1 MSLDLFLNELR
12 ALKVTLAVD
21 GDQLSV
27 RAPKGV
33 ITKELGAAL
42 TERKHEI
49 LLYLKQVQG
58 LSAKPSNIQR
68 ADRSLPPVL
77 SFGQKRLW
85 FLYELEGAS
94 PTYNM
99 PLCFGLI
106 GDFNRQY
113 FEQAL
118 SLVIQRHETLRY
130 RFINSSTGPTIV
142 IHDPEAFV
150 CEWIDLTSDHTQTPE
165 SLTHAI
171 QHFSFDLARDALIK
185 ATVIKT
191 SSNEFQVWILLHHIV
206 ADGWSIGVLFKELQ
220 QIYTALCG
228 QQNAALPDLA
238 IQYSDY
244 AHWQANE
251 LEGANLDR
259 LIDYWK
265 TRLAGSPE
273 LLTLTTDHPR
283 PNYLSYQ
290 GNTYSCEVD
299 SQLAA
304 GLKKLS
310 ISANC
315 TLYMTLLAG
324 FALLLSAHS
333 GQDDLVIGSP
343 VANRN
348 DAVLEDLI
356 GLFINTLPIRVD
368 VSGNPTVE
376 EFLNRVKAACVSD
389 FNHQEIPFEK
399 IVEVLNPPRSLNHAP
414 LYQVAFDLQTPTEQ
428 ANAFADLHIQPIAQD
443 NTSAKFD
450 LSLNIEDNGQ
460 QLLAFWN
467 FSEDLFISKRI
478 VQFATRYASILAQMV
493 ANPKCSIQ
501 DISLLDA
508 IEKSDLV
515 AQQVATSFALSP
527 ETNIL
532 TLIEQRAKRTPDRIA
547 ITFGQESIG
556 YGDLE
561 QRSTQLAK
569 ILRASG
575 VVAEDLVALYLDR
588 SAQMIVAMLAVMK
601 AGAAY
606 IPIDPNF
613 PADRIAWILEDA
625 CPKLILTETA
635 LSKKLDTTAQPI
647 QLLDVL
653 IAQTSCVLIDVGV
666 STLLNTA
673 QINVDVSTPLPLIHP
688 LSAAYVIF
696 TSGSTGRPKGVQVT
710 HRALYNFLQSMQSEP
725 GFDQADTLLA
735 VTTIS
740 FDIAGLELFLP
751 LISGGRVVLAPR
763 ETAIDGRAL
772 QRAIRQYGI
781 TTMQATPITW
791 RVMLETGWKPPE
803 NFSALCGGEALPV
816 DLSAAL
822 LTAGV
827 KLWNLY
833 GPTETTIWSAVRQVV
848 DYAQT
853 EHTVEPIGHPILNTQ
868 LYVLNR
874 YFYPQATQIP
884 GELYIGGEGLA
895 RGYLKRPALTA
906 DAYRPDPF
914 ARQPGARLYRTGDL
928 VARSEDQTLQFLGR
942 LDHQV
947 KIRGYRIE
955 LGEIEARLRQHS
967 NTKEAVV
974 VARSGASDS
983 STRILA
989 YLTLKDS
996 AAHSDK
1002 NLRVFLKEVLP
1013 EYMVPAHLIELAAFP
1028 LTPNEKID
1036 RKALP
1041 NPESLAPD
1049 IAAVTAPQRPSEKL
1063 ISEVWCSVLQRST
1076 VNIDDN
1082 FFDIGGHSLLLTR
1095 VNEELQRQLQ
1105 RDISLIHL
1113 FEYPTIRSLSKW
1125 LDQHNEGQEI
1135 PEQLKLGPR
1144 LLDGDAVAIIGVAAR
1159 VPGADDLNTF
1169 WQNLRSG
1176 QESIRFFSETELR
1189 EAGVEPELIASPNYI
1204 RGTGVLSN
1212 ITDFDA
1218 EFFSLTPA
1226 EAKFIDPQQRV
1237 FLETAWQALENAGY
1251 AESKRSIGVFAGVGH
1266 NDYLIRNVVP
1276 FVASHQDTS
1285 VFQLILSNDKDF
1297 LATRVSYAFNLTGPS
1312 ITVQTACSTSLVAI
1326 HQACQSL
1333 LTGDCD
1339 LALAGG
1345 VAIKVPH
1352 HGGYLHEE
1360 GNISSPDGHCRAFDI
1375 QANGTVWGSGAGVVI
1390 LKPLHQALKDRD
1402 TIHAVIKGSAVNN
1415 DGSAKVGFTAPSVS
1429 GQTQVIQQALARAQ
1443 VSADTIDYVETHGTG
1458 TALGDLIEI
1467 TALKQAYGSASEQ
1480 TRPTALGS
1488 VKTNIGHLNTAA
1500 GVAGLLKTVL
1510 ALQHKEIPA
1519 TLHFTEPNP
1528 KLGLN
1533 DSHFYIPSV
1542 LTEWP
1547 RHEYPR
1553 RAAISSFGIGGT
1565 NAHVVLEEAPTVTP
1579 SSYSRPWHIVALS
1592 AKTQQALRATETQL
1606 HAFIGHEG
1614 HPKLEDL
1621 AFTLGVGRKAFQN
1634 RSTFVCQSLEQ
1645 LSEQLVQHSAEQM
1658 KPSSAK
1664 NAESPRLAF
1673 LFPGQGTQ
1681 YVGMGKALYKNE
1693 LIFRAIVDDCAQAL
1707 LPLLTVDLRD
1717 FFTEEQSTAPQ
1728 WLKLIHETWITQPLL
1743 FVTEYAMAKLWMHW
1757 NIKPF
1762 AMLGHSL
1769 GEYVAA
1775 CLSGVFELKTALT
1788 LIAHRGRLVW
1798 SLPQGSMLAIAQPAS
1813 QIDLSNFIDI
1823 SVASIN
1829 EDGGVVVAG
1838 PTPSIDR
1845 LSETLNAQNITC
1857 TTLQTSHAFHSSMLD
1872 PILEEYRQIVAQ
1884 HTLSAPRIPFISNV
1898 TGTWITKQEAQSSDY
1913 WVKHL
1918 RAPVQ
1923 FAAGAATLLAESHLV
1938 TLEIGPKSILTRLVK
1953 RRPNS
1958 QHLKAIITSL
1968 DTDRQP
1974 EEKCIYDALAK
1985 IWNAG
1990 LSVSWD
1996 HFYQDEQLSR
2006 VALPTYPF
2014 ERKRHWIEA
2023 PKPGTINQSVD
2034 LTGRRPLEEW
2044 FYLPHWRPTVYPET
2058 LDLEAFS
2065 TDRRVWLIF
2074 ANESTLCQS
2083 LLQTLSQQNQEVVV
2097 VTSGER
2103 FQKISESAF
2112 IVSPR
2117 KREDYDSLIIQ
2128 LTPKN
2133 IYKVVHCWALD
2144 VKQELAL
2151 ETSEQQLE
2159 FETHQDRGFYSLM
2172 HVSQA
2177 LANLIPADQSIDI
2190 TVIADRLHDVYG
2202 TGHGSPAKATLIGP
2216 SLVIPQEVL
2225 QIKIHCIDLA
2235 LETRDTSRLVI
2246 KVLSEIENGSLD
2258 PMIAY
2263 RADQRL
2269 VPSYQRIQLKNPA
2282 GLPSTLTDRGVYLI
2296 TGGLGRVGLTFARYL
2311 GEKAR
2316 ARICLVSRTVFP
2328 ERNQWQDICAQGL
2341 PFSETIQTILSIE
2354 KFGAEIIVLSADV
2367 SNTSALEN
2375 CFSTCTRHFGKI
2387 NGVFH
2392 AAGAPSLVT
2401 PFLELTSDTIE
2412 QHFSTK
2418 IFGTLNLKNIF
2429 DRAPVDFCCL
2439 ISSSS
2444 AVLGGLGYAAYSA
2457 ANIFLDHFVS
2467 LENSRQENT
2476 RWLSIDWDA
2485 WKFSDEATSF
2495 SKTQEFS
2502 MSPEESI
2509 EALERI
2515 LKNLPSGR
2523 MIVATGDLEQRFK
2536 NWVIREDWHD
2546 QPNSDDTTALHLRPE
2561 LDSQFVEAATPAE
2574 RKLSEIWQSLLGYS
2588 SIGVDDNFFELGGDS
2603 MLAIRLMSA
2612 IKDKFQRQLP
2622 LTTLLDKPTIKDIAL
2637 TLELP
2642 TASATNSVLV
2652 SIQAKGSLPP
2662 LFCVPGTGGSVI
2674 YLRALAKELSE
2685 SDRPLFGLQAIVSP
2699 ETQKP
2704 FTSIQDIARLNIE
2717 AMQSVQASGPYYLC
2731 GHSFGSW
2738 VALEMAFQLHQAGH
2752 TLGHLFIIDTGIPSE
2767 KDLTRVQNW
2776 DDAEWLSIIAETVG
2790 QTYNTPLGLV
2800 AQDLKTLSWDEQ
2812 IEQLFNR
2819 MQANGL
2825 IDEQDGLRDV
2835 QSLVEMYKS
2844 QAQIIYTPGNL
2855 KVKHLSLIRAEHM
2868 HESFLEGMPEEMK
2881 NDPLLGWARFSIAT
2895 PTLQYVTGNH
2905 LTMMQLPH
2913 VKLLASAINQ
2923 TLTRPTDELL

>member
-1 MSLDLFLNELR
+1 MSLELFLNALR
-12 ALKVTLAVD
+12 ALKVTLAID
-21 GDQLSV
+21 GDQLIL

-33 ITKELGAAL
+33 ITKELGAAIA
-42 TERKHEI
+42 ERKHEI
-49 LLYLKQVQG
+49 LLYLKQAQG
-58 LSAKPSNIQR
+58 LSAKPSNIHKT
-68 ADRSLPPVL
+68 DRSLPPVL

-94 PTYNM
+94 ATYNM
-99 PLCFGLI
+99 PLCFGLK
-106 GDFNRQY
+106 GDFKRQY
-113 FEQAL
+113 FEQSL
-118 SLVIQRHETLRY
+118 SLIIQRHEILRY
-130 RFINSSTGPTIV
+130 SFINNADGPTIV
-142 IHDPEAFV
+142 INDSEAFT
-150 CEWIDLTSDHTQTPE
+150 CEWIDLTSDTTQTPE
-165 SLTHAI
+165 SITHTLN
-171 QHFSFDLARDALIK
+171 HFSFDLAHDVLLK

-191 SSNEFQVWILLHHIV
+191 QSNEFQVSILLHHIV
-206 ADGWSIGVLFKELQ
+206 ADGWSIGVLFNELQ
-220 QIYTALCG
+220 QIYTALCH
-228 QQNAALPDLA
+228 QQTAVLPDLT
-238 IQYSDY
+238 IQYADY
-244 AHWQANE
+244 AHWQAKE
-251 LEGANLDR
+251 LGGTNLDL
-259 LIDYWK
+259 LIEYWK
-265 TRLAGSPE
+265 NRLADCPH

-283 PNYLSYQ
+283 PNYLSYK
-290 GNTYSCEVD
+290 GHTHTCAFD
-299 SQLAA
+299 TKTAA
-304 GLKKLS
+304 GLKQLS
-310 ISANC
+310 MSTGC

-324 FALLLSAHS
+324 FGLFLSAHS
-333 GQDDLVIGSP
+333 NQDDLVVGSP

-348 DAVLEDLI
+348 DAALEDLI
-356 GLFINTLPIRVD
+356 GLFINTLPIRID
-368 VSGNPTVE
+368 LSGNPTVE
-376 EFLNRVKAACVSD
+376 EFLNRVKTACVSD

-414 LYQVAFDLQTPTEQ
+414 IYQVAFDLQTSSEQ
-428 ANAFADLHIQPIAQD
+428 TDFFADLQITSIAQE

-467 FSEDLFISKRI
+467 FSEDLFVSERI
-478 VQFATRYASILAQMV
+478 QKFAKRYANILEQMI
-493 ANPKCSIQ
+493 ANPKRLIR

-508 IEKSDLV
+508 DEKSDLM
-515 AQQVATSFALSP
+515 AQQVATACALIP
-527 ETNIL
+527 ETNVL
-532 TLIEQRAKRTPDRIA
+532 SLIAQRAQRSADRIA
-547 ITFGQESIG
+547 ITFGHESIS
-556 YGDLE
+556 YGNLDK
-561 QRSTQLAK
+561 RSTQLAQ
-569 ILRASG
+569 ILRHEG
-575 VVAEDLVALYLDR
+575 VIAEDLVALYLDR
-588 SAQMIVAMLAVMK
+588 SAEMIVAMLAVMK
-601 AGAAY
+601 AGASY

-625 CPKLILTETA
+625 CPKLILTETT
-635 LSKKLDTTAQPI
+635 LLKKLNTTTQSI
-647 QLLDVL
+647 RLLGTL
-653 IAQTSCVLIDVGV
+653 LAQTNRAQIDVDV
-666 STLLNTA
+666 SAPINSA
-673 QINVDVSTPLPLIHP
+673 QINIDVSTPLPLIHP

-710 HRALYNFLQSMQSEP
+710 HRALCNFLQSMQSEP
-725 GFDQADTLLA
+725 GFEQADTLLA

-751 LISGGRVVLAPR
+751 LISGGRVVLASR
-763 ETAIDGRAL
+763 ETAVDGRAL
-772 QRAIRQYGI
+772 QKALRQFGI
-781 TTMQATPITW
+781 TVMQATPITW
-791 RVMLETGWKPPE
+791 RVMLETGWKPSAK
-803 NFSALCGGEALPV
+803 FVALCGGEALPV

-822 LTAGV
+822 TAAGAS
-827 KLWNLY
+827 LWNLY
-833 GPTETTIWSAVRQVV
+833 GPTETTIWSAVRPVI
-848 DYAQT
+848 DSAYT
-853 EHTVEPIGHPILNTQ
+853 KTTVEPIGHPILNTQ

-874 YFYPQATQIP
+874 HFYPQATQIP

-914 ARQPGARLYRTGDL
+914 AQQPGARLYRTGDL
-928 VARSEDQTLQFLGR
+928 VARSEDQTFQFLGR
-942 LDHQV
+942 IDHQI

-967 NTKEAVV
+967 NTNEAVV
-974 VARSGASDS
+974 VARSGAGDF

-989 YLTLKDS
+989 YLTLKDRS
-996 AAHSDK
+996 AHSDK
-1002 NLRVFLKEVLP
+1002 DLRAFLKKVLP
-1013 EYMVPAHLIELAAFP
+1013 EYMVPAHIIELASFP

-1041 NPESLAPD
+1041 EPDTAESRQSTA
-1049 IAAVTAPQRPSEKL
+1049 TAPQRPSEKR
-1063 ISEVWCSVLQRST
+1063 ISDVWCSVLQRAS

-1095 VNEELQRQLQ
+1095 VNEEIQRQFQ

-1125 LDQHNEGQEI
+1125 LDQDNEAQKR
-1135 PEQLKLGPR
+1135 PEQLKLNSRR
-1144 LLDGDAVAIIGVAAR
+1144 LETDAVAIIGVAAR

-1189 EAGVEPELIASPNYI
+1189 DAGVEPELIASPNYI

-1251 AESKRSIGVFAGVGH
+1251 AECKRSIGVFAGVGH
-1266 NDYLIRNVVP
+1266 NDYLIRNIVP
-1276 FVASHQDTS
+1276 YVARHQDTS

-1297 LATRVSYAFNLTGPS
+1297 LATRVSYVFNLTGPS

-1333 LTGDCD
+1333 LMGDCD
-1339 LALAGG
+1339 LAIAGG

-1375 QANGTVWGSGAGVVI
+1375 HANGTVWGSGAGVVI
-1390 LKPLHQALKDRD
+1390 LKPLSQALKDRD
-1402 TIHAVIKGSAVNN
+1402 TIYAVIKGSAVNN
-1415 DGSAKVGFTAPSVS
+1415 DGSAKVGFTAPSVI
-1429 GQTQVIQQALARAQ
+1429 GQTHVIQQALARAQ

-1467 TALKQAYGSASEQ
+1467 TALKQAYKTVAAE

-1500 GVAGLLKTVL
+1500 GVVGLLKTVL
-1510 ALQHKEIPA
+1510 ALQHKEIPG
-1519 TLHFTEPNP
+1519 TLHFTEANP

-1533 DSHFYIPSV
+1533 DSHFYIPST
-1542 LTEWP
+1542 LTDWP
-1547 RHEYPR
+1547 KHEHPR

-1565 NAHVVLEEAPTVTP
+1565 NAHVILEEAPVAAP
-1579 SSYSRPWHIVALS
+1579 SSYNRPWYIVTLS
-1592 AKTQQALRATETQL
+1592 AKTQQALTATENQL
-1606 HAFIGHEG
+1606 LAFIGKEG

-1621 AFTLGVGRKAFQN
+1621 AFTLGVGRKAFQH
-1634 RSTFVCQSLEQ
+1634 RSAFVCQSIED
-1645 LSEQLVQHSAEQM
+1645 LSEQLAKHCAEQT
-1658 KPSSAK
+1658 KPSSSK
-1664 NAESPRLAF
+1664 NTESPRVAF

-1681 YVGMGKALYKNE
+1681 YAGMAKALYQYE
-1693 LIFRAIVDDCAQAL
+1693 PIFSDIVDECADALFAL
-1707 LPLLTVDLRD
+1707 LNVDLKD
-1717 FFTEEQSTAPQ
+1717 FFTEGNSTDPR

-1757 NIKPF
+1757 NVKPF

-1775 CLSGVFELKTALT
+1775 CLAGVFDLKTALT

-1813 QIDLSNFIDI
+1813 QIDLLNFADI
-1823 SVASIN
+1823 SIASIN

-1838 PTPSIDR
+1838 PTPSINR
-1845 LSETLNAQNITC
+1845 LLEKLHTQNIIC

-1872 PILEEYRQIVAQ
+1872 PILDEYRQLVTQ
-1884 HTLSAPRIPFISNV
+1884 HKLSAPRIPFISNV
-1898 TGTWITKQEAQSSDY
+1898 TGTWITAQEAQSADY

-1938 TLEIGPKSILTRLVK
+1938 TLEIGPKSILSRLMK
-1953 RRPNS
+1953 RRQNS
-1958 QHLKAIITSL
+1958 QDLKAIITSL

-1974 EEKCIYDALAK
+1974 KDKCIFDALAK

-1990 LSVSWD
+1990 LPVSWD
-1996 HFYQDEQLSR
+1996 KFYQQDQLSR

-2023 PKPGTINQSVD
+2023 PKPGVSNQSID
-2034 LTGRRPLEEW
+2034 LTARRPLEEW

-2058 LDLEAFS
+2058 LSLDAFS
-2065 TDRRVWLIF
+2065 ADRRLWLIF
-2074 ANESTLCQS
+2074 ANASTLCQS
-2083 LLQTLSQQNQEVVV
+2083 LIQTLNQRNQALVL
-2097 VTSGER
+2097 VTSGTH
-2103 FQKISESAF
+2103 FQQLSESVF
-2112 IVSPR
+2112 VVSPR
-2117 KREDYDSLIIQ
+2117 KRDDYNALINQ
-2128 LTPKN
+2128 LRHKN
-2133 IYKVVHCWALD
+2133 IYKVIHCWSLD
-2144 VKQELAL
+2144 VEQDIAVEA
-2151 ETSEQQLE
+2151 SEQQLE
-2159 FETHQDRGFYSLM
+2159 FETHQDRGFYSLV

-2177 LANLIPADQSIDI
+2177 LANLIPTDQSIDI

-2235 LETRDTSRLVI
+2235 LEVTNTSRLVT

-2258 PMIAY
+2258 PMVAY

-2282 GLPSTLTDRGVYLI
+2282 GLPSALTDKGVYVI

-2328 ERNQWQDICAQGL
+2328 GRDQWQDICTQGL
-2341 PFSETIQTILSIE
+2341 PFNEIIQTILNIE
-2354 KFGAEIIVLSADV
+2354 KFGAEIIVVSADV
-2367 SNTSALEN
+2367 SNTPSLEN
-2375 CFSTCTRHFGKI
+2375 CFLTCTRHFGRV

-2401 PFLELTSDTIE
+2401 PFLELTTDIIE
-2412 QHFSTK
+2412 EHFSTK
-2418 IFGTLNLKNIF
+2418 VFGTLALKNIF
-2429 DRAPVDFCCL
+2429 DRTPVDFCCL

-2457 ANIFLDHFVS
+2457 ANIYLDHFVS
-2467 LENSRQENT
+2467 LENSCQENT

-2485 WKFSDEATSF
+2485 WRFSAEATSF
-2495 SKTQEFS
+2495 SITQEFS
-2502 MSPEESI
+2502 MSPAESI

-2515 LKNLPSGR
+2515 LKSVPSGR
-2523 MIVATGDLEQRFK
+2523 MIVATGDLEHRFK
-2536 NWVIREDWHD
+2536 NWVIREDWHN
-2546 QPNSDDTTALHLRPE
+2546 QPDSNDTTELHLRPE

-2574 RKLSEIWQSLLGYS
+2574 LKLSEIWQSLLGYS
-2588 SIGVDDNFFELGGDS
+2588 AIGVDDNFFELGGDS

-2622 LTTLLDKPTIKDIAL
+2622 LTTLLDKPTIKEIAL

-2642 TASATNSVLV
+2642 IASANSSALV
-2652 SIQAKGSLPP
+2652 SIQAKGSMPP
-2662 LFCVPGTGGSVI
+2662 LFCIPGTGGSVI
-2674 YLRALAKELSE
+2674 YLRALANELSAA
-2685 SDRPLFGLQAIVSP
+2685 DRPLYGLQAIVSP

-2717 AMQSVQASGPYYLC
+2717 AMQTVQANGPYYLC

-2738 VALEMAFQLHQAGH
+2738 VALEMAFQLQQTGH
-2752 TLGHLFIIDTGIPSE
+2752 ALGHLFIIDTGIPSE

-2790 QTYNTPLGLV
+2790 QTYNKPLGLV
-2800 AQDLKTLSWDEQ
+2800 AEDLKKLTWDEQ

-2819 MQANGL
+2819 MKDNGL

-2844 QAQIIYTPGNL
+2844 QAQIIYTPENL

-2881 NDPLLGWARFSIAT
+2881 KDSLLGWAQFSEDT
-2895 PTLQYVTGNH
+2895 PTLQYVSGNH
-2905 LTMMQLPH
+2905 LTMMQFPH

-2923 TLTRPTDELL
+2923 ILTQPTDDPL

>member
-27 RAPKGV
+27 RAPKGA
-33 ITKELGAAL
+33 ITKELGAAM

-49 LLYLKQVQG
+49 LQYLKQAQG
-58 LSAKPSNIQR
+58 LSAQPSKIQK

-99 PLCFGLI
+99 PLCFGLT
-106 GDFNRQY
+106 GDLNRQY

-142 IHDPEAFV
+142 IQDPEAFA
-150 CEWIDLTSDHTQTPE
+150 CEWLDLTSEHTHTPE
-165 SLTHAI
+165 TLTHAI

-191 SSNEFQVWILLHHIV
+191 KSNEFQVWILLHHIV

-220 QIYTALCG
+220 QIYTALCS
-228 QQNAALPDLA
+228 QQTASLPDLA

-244 AHWQANE
+244 AHWQAKE
-251 LEGANLDR
+251 LGGANLER

-290 GNTYSCEVD
+290 GNTYNCEID
-299 SQLAA
+299 SQVAA
-304 GLKKLS
+304 GLKTLS
-310 ISANC
+310 HSANC

-324 FALLLSAHS
+324 FALVLSAHS
-333 GQDDLVIGSP
+333 GQDDVVIGSP

-348 DAVLEDLI
+348 DAVLEELI
-356 GLFINTLPIRVD
+356 GLFINTLPIRLD
-368 VSGNPTVE
+368 LSGNPTVE
-376 EFLNRVKAACVSD
+376 EFLNRVKTACVSD

-428 ANAFADLHIQPIAQD
+428 ANSFADLHIEPLAQD

-467 FSEDLFISKRI
+467 FSEDLFVSERI
-478 VQFATRYASILAQMV
+478 RQFATRYASILEQMV
-493 ANPKCSIQ
+493 ANPTRSIRE
-501 DISLLDA
+501 ISLLDDRETSA
-508 IEKSDLV
+508 LLT
-515 AQQVATSFALSP
+515 QQVATAFELSP
-527 ETNIL
+527 EINVL
-532 TLIEQRAKRTPDRIA
+532 SLIEQRAKRSADRIA
-547 ITFGQESIG
+547 ITFDHDSIS
-556 YGDLE
+556 YGELDA
-561 QRSTQLAK
+561 RSTHLAK
-569 ILRASG
+569 ILRSSG
-575 VVAEDLVALYLDR
+575 VGAEDLVALYLER

-613 PADRIAWILEDA
+613 PTDRIAWILEDA
-625 CPKLILTETA
+625 CPKLILTEAA
-635 LSKKLDTTAQPI
+635 LAKKLNTPPQPI
-647 QLLDVL
+647 RLLEAL
-653 IAQTSCVLIDVGV
+653 IAQTNSALTEADGLV
-666 STLLNTA
+666 
-673 QINVDVSTPLPLIHP
+673 PLPLIYP
-688 LSAAYVIF
+688 LSTAYVIF

-710 HRALYNFLQSMQSEP
+710 HRALYNFLQSMQREP
-725 GFDQADTLLA
+725 GFEQADTLLA

-751 LISGGRVVLAPR
+751 LISGGRVVLASR
-763 ETAIDGRAL
+763 DTAIDGRAL
-772 QRAIRQYGI
+772 QKAIRQYGV

-791 RVMLETGWKPPE
+791 RVMLETGWKPTS

-822 LTAGV
+822 TTAGV
-827 KLWNLY
+827 RLWNLY

-848 DYAQT
+848 ECAQT
-853 EHTVEPIGHPILNTQ
+853 EHAVEPIGHPILNTQ

-874 YFYPQATQIP
+874 HFYPQAKQIP

-914 ARQPGARLYRTGDL
+914 AQQRGARLYRTGDL

-942 LDHQV
+942 IDHQV

-955 LGEIEARLRQHS
+955 LGEIEARLRQHP

-974 VARSGASDS
+974 IARSGASDS
-983 STRILA
+983 STRLLA

-1002 NLRVFLKEVLP
+1002 DLRVFLKEVLP

-1049 IAAVTAPQRPSEKL
+1049 ITADTAPQRPSEKL
-1063 ISEVWCSVLQRST
+1063 IGEVWCSVLQRST

-1125 LDQHNEGQEI
+1125 LDQQQEVNGA
-1135 PEQLKLGPR
+1135 PEQLKLSSRR
-1144 LLDGDAVAIIGVAAR
+1144 LNNDAVAIIGVAAR

-1169 WQNLRSG
+1169 WENLRSS
-1176 QESIRFFSETELR
+1176 QESIRFFSETELH

-1251 AESKRSIGVFAGVGH
+1251 AETKRSIGVFAGVGH
-1266 NDYLIRNVVP
+1266 NDYLVRNVVP
-1276 FVASHQDTS
+1276 YVARHQDTS

-1390 LKPLHQALKDRD
+1390 LKPLSQALKDRD

-1415 DGSAKVGFTAPSVS
+1415 DGSAKVGFTAPSVN
-1429 GQTQVIQQALARAQ
+1429 GQTHVIQQALANAQ

-1467 TALKQAYGSASEQ
+1467 TALKQAYASVSAE

-1519 TLHFTEPNP
+1519 TLHFTEANP

-1533 DSHFYIPSV
+1533 DSHFYIPSS

-1547 RHEYPR
+1547 SHDHPR

-1565 NAHVVLEEAPTVTP
+1565 NAHVILEEAPVATP
-1579 SSYSRPWHIVALS
+1579 SSSARPWQVITLS
-1592 AKTQQALRATETQL
+1592 AKTQQALKATETQL
-1606 HAFIGHEG
+1606 KTFIEKNEHTR
-1614 HPKLEDL
+1614 LEDL
-1621 AFTLGVGRKAFQN
+1621 AFTLGVGRKAFQY

-1645 LSEQLVQHSAEQM
+1645 LNEQLAKRGVESSQS
-1658 KPSSAK
+1658 PSVK
-1664 NAESPRLAF
+1664 NTETPRVAF

-1681 YVGMGKALYKNE
+1681 YVGMGVALYKTE
-1693 LIFRAIVDDCAQAL
+1693 PIFREIVDTCADTLRTL
-1707 LPLLTVDLRD
+1707 LNVDIRD
-1717 FFTEEQSTAPQ
+1717 FFTEDKTTAAQ
-1728 WLKLIHETWITQPLL
+1728 WLRQIHETWLTQPLL

-1757 NIKPF
+1757 NVKPF

-1775 CLSGVFELKTALT
+1775 CLSGVFDLKTALT

-1798 SLPQGSMLAIAQPAS
+1798 SMPQGSMLAIAQPAS
-1813 QIDLSNFIDI
+1813 QVDLSSFTEL

-1829 EDGGVVVAG
+1829 EDNGVVVAG
-1838 PTPSIDR
+1838 PTPAIKR
-1845 LSETLNAQNITC
+1845 LFETLNTQNITC
-1857 TTLQTSHAFHSSMLD
+1857 TILQTSHAFHSSMLD

-1884 HTLSAPRIPFISNV
+1884 HKLSAPSIPFISNV
-1898 TGTWITKQEAQSSDY
+1898 TGTWITAQDAQSADY
-1913 WVKHL
+1913 WARHL

-1923 FAAGAATLLAESHLV
+1923 FAAGAATLLAETHLV
-1938 TLEIGPKSILTRLVK
+1938 SLEVGPKSILSRLVK
-1953 RRPNS
+1953 RRQNS

-1974 EEKCIYDALAK
+1974 EDKCIYEALAK

-1990 LSVSWD
+1990 LPVAWE
-1996 HFYQDEQLSR
+1996 HFYQHEQLSR
-2006 VALPTYPF
+2006 IGLPTYPF

-2023 PKPGTINQSVD
+2023 PKPGATNQSVD

-2044 FYLPHWRPTVYPET
+2044 FYLPHWRPTVYPEA
-2058 LDLEAFS
+2058 LNLEAFS
-2065 TDRRVWLIF
+2065 ADRRLWLIF

-2083 LLQTLSQQNQEVVV
+2083 LLQTLNERNQEIVV
-2097 VTSGER
+2097 VTSGAR
-2103 FQKISESAF
+2103 FEKISESAF

-2117 KREDYDSLIIQ
+2117 KRDDYEALIKQ
-2128 LTPKN
+2128 LGHKN
-2133 IYKVVHCWALD
+2133 IYKVIHCWALD
-2144 VKQELAL
+2144 VKQELAS
-2151 ETSEQQLE
+2151 EVSEQRLE

-2216 SLVIPQEVL
+2216 SLVIPQEIL

-2235 LETRDTSRLVI
+2235 LETTNTRRLVT

-2258 PMIAY
+2258 PMVAY

-2269 VPSYQRIQLKNPA
+2269 VPSYQRIQLN
-2282 GLPSTLTDRGVYLI
+2282 
-2296 TGGLGRVGLTFARYL
+2296 
-2311 GEKAR
+2311 
-2316 ARICLVSRTVFP
+2316 
-2328 ERNQWQDICAQGL
+2328 
-2341 PFSETIQTILSIE
+2341 
-2354 KFGAEIIVLSADV
+2354 
-2367 SNTSALEN
+2367 
-2375 CFSTCTRHFGKI
+2375 
-2387 NGVFH
+2387 
-2392 AAGAPSLVT
+2392 
-2401 PFLELTSDTIE
+2401 
-2412 QHFSTK
+2412 
-2418 IFGTLNLKNIF
+2418 
-2429 DRAPVDFCCL
+2429 
-2439 ISSSS
+2439 
-2444 AVLGGLGYAAYSA
+2444 
-2457 ANIFLDHFVS
+2457 
-2467 LENSRQENT
+2467 
-2476 RWLSIDWDA
+2476 
-2485 WKFSDEATSF
+2485 
-2495 SKTQEFS
+2495 
-2502 MSPEESI
+2502 
-2509 EALERI
+2509 
-2515 LKNLPSGR
+2515 
-2523 MIVATGDLEQRFK
+2523 
-2536 NWVIREDWHD
+2536 
-2546 QPNSDDTTALHLRPE
+2546 
-2561 LDSQFVEAATPAE
+2561 
-2574 RKLSEIWQSLLGYS
+2574 
-2588 SIGVDDNFFELGGDS
+2588 
-2603 MLAIRLMSA
+2603 
-2612 IKDKFQRQLP
+2612 
-2622 LTTLLDKPTIKDIAL
+2622 
-2637 TLELP
+2637 
-2642 TASATNSVLV
+2642 
-2652 SIQAKGSLPP
+2652 
-2662 LFCVPGTGGSVI
+2662 
-2674 YLRALAKELSE
+2674 
-2685 SDRPLFGLQAIVSP
+2685 
-2699 ETQKP
+2699 
-2704 FTSIQDIARLNIE
+2704 
-2717 AMQSVQASGPYYLC
+2717 
-2731 GHSFGSW
+2731 
-2738 VALEMAFQLHQAGH
+2738 
-2752 TLGHLFIIDTGIPSE
+2752 
-2767 KDLTRVQNW
+2767 
-2776 DDAEWLSIIAETVG
+2776 
-2790 QTYNTPLGLV
+2790 
-2800 AQDLKTLSWDEQ
+2800 
-2812 IEQLFNR
+2812 
-2819 MQANGL
+2819 
-2825 IDEQDGLRDV
+2825 
-2835 QSLVEMYKS
+2835 
-2844 QAQIIYTPGNL
+2844 
-2855 KVKHLSLIRAEHM
+2855 
-2868 HESFLEGMPEEMK
+2868 
-2881 NDPLLGWARFSIAT
+2881 
-2895 PTLQYVTGNH
+2895 
-2905 LTMMQLPH
+2905 
-2913 VKLLASAINQ
+2913 
-2923 TLTRPTDELL
+2923 

>member
-12 ALKVTLAVD
+12 ALKVTLAIA
-21 GDQLSV
+21 GDQLSL

-33 ITKELGAAL
+33 ITKELGAAI
-42 TERKHEI
+42 TERKQEI
-49 LLYLKQVQG
+49 LSYLRQAQG
-58 LSAKPSNIQR
+58 LSAKTSKINK
-68 ADRSLPPVL
+68 ADHSLPPVL

-94 PTYNM
+94 ATYNM
-99 PLCFGLI
+99 PLCFSLK
-106 GDFNRQY
+106 GDFNRKY

-118 SLVIQRHETLRY
+118 SLIIQRHEILRY
-130 RFINSSTGPTIV
+130 SFFNNAEGPTIV
-142 IHDPEAFV
+142 VKDSQAFV
-150 CEWIDLTSDHTQTPE
+150 CEWIDLTNDQTQTPE
-165 SLTHAI
+165 SITHAHH
-171 QHFSFDLARDALIK
+171 HFSFDLARDVLIK

-191 SSNEFQVWILLHHIV
+191 QSNEFQVSILLHHIV

-220 QIYTALCG
+220 QIYTALCN
-228 QQNAALPDLA
+228 QQTVTLPDLEV
-238 IQYSDY
+238 QYSDY
-244 AHWQANE
+244 AHWQAKE
-251 LEGANLDR
+251 LGGVNLDR
-259 LIDYWK
+259 FIDYWK
-265 TRLAGSPE
+265 TRLAGCPE
-273 LLTLTTDHPR
+273 LLTLTTDYPR
-283 PNYLSYQ
+283 PNYLSYK
-290 GNTYSCEVD
+290 GHTHTFTFD
-299 SQLAA
+299 SQTAA

-310 ISANC
+310 LSANC

-324 FALLLSAHS
+324 FAVFLSAHS

-348 DAVLEDLI
+348 DAALEDLI
-356 GLFINTLPIRVD
+356 GLFINTLPIRID
-368 VSGNPTVE
+368 LSGNPTVE
-376 EFLNRVKAACVSD
+376 ELLNRVKAFCLSD

-414 LYQVAFDLQTPTEQ
+414 LYQVAFDLQTSSQQTES
-428 ANAFADLHIQPIAQD
+428 FADLQIESIAQE

-460 QLLAFWN
+460 ELLAFWN
-467 FSEDLFISKRI
+467 FSEDLFVSQRI
-478 VQFATRYASILAQMV
+478 RQFATRYASILEQMI
-493 ANPKCSIQ
+493 AHPKRSICE
-501 DISLLDA
+501 ISLLDVD
-508 IEKSDLV
+508 EKNDLMT
-515 AQQVATSFALSP
+515 QQVATAFELLPEITLLS
-527 ETNIL
+527 
-532 TLIEQRAKRTPDRIA
+532 LIEQRAKSTADRIA
-547 ITFGQESIG
+547 ITYGHESIS
-556 YGDLE
+556 YGDLDD
-561 QRSTQLAK
+561 RSTKLAK
-569 ILRASG
+569 ILRISG

-588 SAQMIVAMLAVMK
+588 SPQMIVAMLAVMK

-635 LSKKLDTTAQPI
+635 LSKKLNTNTQPI
-647 QLLDVL
+647 RLLDTL
-653 IAQTSCVLIDVGV
+653 IAQTSSVQIGVDV
-666 STLLNTA
+666 STSLNST
-673 QINVDVSTPLPLIHP
+673 QINLDVSTPLPLIHP

-725 GFDQADTLLA
+725 GFEQADTLLA

-751 LISGGRVVLAPR
+751 LISGGRVVLASR
-763 ETAIDGRAL
+763 ETAVDGRAL
-772 QRAIRQYGI
+772 QKALRQYGV
-781 TTMQATPITW
+781 TAMQATPITW
-791 RVMLETGWKPPE
+791 RVMLETGWKPSS

-822 LTAGV
+822 TRAGV
-827 KLWNLY
+827 RLWNLY
-833 GPTETTIWSAVRQVV
+833 GPTETTIWSAVRPVI
-848 DYAQT
+848 DCAQT
-853 EHTVEPIGHPILNTQ
+853 ENAVEPIGHPILNTQ
-868 LYVLNR
+868 LHVLNR
-874 YFYPQATQIP
+874 YFYPQAKHIP

-895 RGYLKRPALTA
+895 RGYLGRPALTA

-914 ARQPGARLYRTGDL
+914 TQQPGARLYRTGDL

-942 LDHQV
+942 IDHQV

-955 LGEIEARLRQHS
+955 LGEIEARLRQHP

-974 VARSGASDS
+974 VARSSASDS
-983 STRILA
+983 SARILA
-989 YLTLKDS
+989 YVTLKDS
-996 AAHSDK
+996 AGHSDK
-1002 NLRVFLKEVLP
+1002 DLRAFLKEVLP
-1013 EYMVPAHLIELAAFP
+1013 EYMVPSHIIELAKFP

-1041 NPESLAPD
+1041 EPQSANPGHSSV
-1049 IAAVTAPQRPSEKL
+1049 IAPQRPSEKL
-1063 ISEVWCSVLQRST
+1063 ISDVWCSVLQRST

-1095 VNEELQRQLQ
+1095 VNEELQRQFQ
-1105 RDISLIHL
+1105 REIPLIHL
-1113 FEYPTIRSLSKW
+1113 FEYPTIRSLSNW
-1125 LDQHNEGQEI
+1125 LDQQQEAQGI
-1135 PEQLKLGPR
+1135 PEQRKLGPR
-1144 LLDGDAVAIIGVAAR
+1144 LPDSDAVAIIGVAAR

-1189 EAGVEPELIASPNYI
+1189 DAGVEPELIASPNYI

-1237 FLETAWQALENAGY
+1237 FLETAWQALENSGY
-1251 AESKRSIGVFAGVGH
+1251 AECKRSIGVFAGVGH

-1276 FVASHQDTS
+1276 YVARHQDTS

-1297 LATRVSYAFNLTGPS
+1297 LATRVSYVFNLTGPS

-1333 LTGDCD
+1333 LMGDCD
-1339 LALAGG
+1339 LAIAGG

-1360 GNISSPDGHCRAFDI
+1360 GNISSPDGHCRAFDS

-1390 LKPLHQALKDRD
+1390 LKPLSQALKDRD

-1467 TALKQAYGSASEQ
+1467 TALKQAYKTVDAEA
-1480 TRPTALGS
+1480 RPTALGS

-1510 ALQHKEIPA
+1510 ALQHKEIPG
-1519 TLHFTEPNP
+1519 TLHFTEANP

-1533 DSHFYIPSV
+1533 DSHFYIPSA

-1547 RHEYPR
+1547 RHEHPR

-1565 NAHVVLEEAPTVTP
+1565 NAHVILEEAPVAAP
-1579 SSYSRPWHIVALS
+1579 SSYNRPWYIVTLS
-1592 AKTQQALRATETQL
+1592 AKTQQALRAAETQL
-1606 HAFIGHEG
+1606 HAFIGQKSP
-1614 HPKLEDL
+1614 PKLEDL

-1634 RSTFVCQSLEQ
+1634 RSAFVCQSLEE
-1645 LSEQLVQHSAEQM
+1645 LSEQLAKRNAEQM
-1658 KPSSAK
+1658 KPSSSK
-1664 NAESPRLAF
+1664 NTESPRVAF

-1681 YVGMGKALYKNE
+1681 YAGMAKALYQNE
-1693 LIFRAIVDDCAQAL
+1693 SIFSDIVDACADEL
-1707 LPLLTVDLRD
+1707 LPLLNVDLRD
-1717 FFTEEQSTAPQ
+1717 FFTEEKSTDPNF
-1728 WLKLIHETWITQPLL
+1728 LKLINETWITQPLL

-1757 NIKPF
+1757 NVKPF

-1798 SLPQGSMLAIAQPAS
+1798 SLPRGSMLAIAQPAS
-1813 QIDLSNFIDI
+1813 QVDFSNFAEI
-1823 SVASIN
+1823 SIASIN

-1838 PTPSIDR
+1838 PTPAINQ
-1845 LSETLNAQNITC
+1845 LFETLSTKNITC

-1872 PILEEYRQIVAQ
+1872 PILDAYRQIVEQ
-1884 HTLSAPRIPFISNV
+1884 HKLSAPRIPFISNV
-1898 TGTWITKQEAQSSDY
+1898 TGTWITAQEAQSADY

-1938 TLEIGPKSILTRLVK
+1938 TLEIGPKSILSRLVK
-1953 RRPNS
+1953 RRQNS
-1958 QHLKAIITSL
+1958 QVLKAIVTSL

-1974 EEKCIYDALAK
+1974 EDKCIYDALAK
-1985 IWNAG
+1985 IWNVG
-1990 LSVSWD
+1990 LPVAWD
-1996 HFYQDEQLSR
+1996 LFYQQDQLSR

-2023 PKPGTINQSVD
+2023 PKPGASNQSVD
-2034 LTGRRPLEEW
+2034 LTARRPLEEW

-2058 LDLEAFS
+2058 LNFEAFS
-2065 TDRRVWLIF
+2065 ADRRLWLIF
-2074 ANESTLCQS
+2074 ANASTLCQS
-2083 LLQTLSQQNQEVVV
+2083 LIQTLNQRNQAFVL
-2097 VTSGER
+2097 VTSGTH
-2103 FQKISESAF
+2103 FQQLSESAF
-2112 IVSPR
+2112 VVSPR
-2117 KREDYDSLIIQ
+2117 KRDDYDALIHQ
-2128 LTPKN
+2128 LRHKN
-2133 IYKVVHCWALD
+2133 IYKVVHCWSLD
-2144 VKQELAL
+2144 VEQDIAVAA
-2151 ETSEQQLE
+2151 SEQQLE
-2159 FETHQDRGFYSLM
+2159 FETHQDHGFYSLM

-2177 LANLIPADQSIDI
+2177 LANLIPSDQSIDI

-2216 SLVIPQEVL
+2216 SLVIPQEVP

-2235 LETRDTSRLVI
+2235 LETTHTSRLVT

-2258 PMIAY
+2258 PMVAY
-2263 RADQRL
+2263 RANQRL
-2269 VPSYQRIQLKNPA
+2269 VPSYQRIQLNNPA
-2282 GLPSTLTDRGVYLI
+2282 GLPATLKDGGVYVI

-2328 ERNQWQDICAQGL
+2328 DRDQWQDICAQDL
-2341 PFSETIQTILSIE
+2341 PFNEIIQTILSIE
-2354 KFGAEIIVLSADV
+2354 KFGAEIIVVSADV
-2367 SNTSALEN
+2367 SNTSSLEN
-2375 CFSTCTRHFGKI
+2375 CFLTCTRHFGRV

-2401 PFLELTSDTIE
+2401 PFLELTTDIIE

-2418 IFGTLNLKNIF
+2418 VFGTLGLKNIF
-2429 DRAPVDFCCL
+2429 DRTPVDFCCL

-2457 ANIFLDHFVS
+2457 ANIYLDHFVS
-2467 LENSRQENT
+2467 LENSRQEET

-2485 WKFSDEATSF
+2485 WKFSAEATSF

-2502 MSPEESI
+2502 MSPEESL

-2515 LKNLPSGR
+2515 LKNVPSGR
-2523 MIVATGDLEQRFK
+2523 MIVATGDLEHRFK

-2546 QPNSDDTTALHLRPE
+2546 QPDANDATELHLRPD

-2574 RKLSEIWQSLLGYS
+2574 LKLSEIWQSLLGYS
-2588 SIGVDDNFFELGGDS
+2588 AIGVDDNFFELGGDS

-2622 LTTLLDKPTIKDIAL
+2622 LTTLLDKPTIKEIVLA
-2637 TLELP
+2637 LELP
-2642 TASATNSVLV
+2642 IASAKNSALV
-2652 SIQAKGSLPP
+2652 SIQAKGSMPP

-2674 YLRALAKELSE
+2674 YLRALANELSAE
-2685 SDRPLFGLQAIVSP
+2685 DRPLYGLQAIVSP

-2704 FTSIQDIARLNIE
+2704 FTSIQDIARANIE
-2717 AMQSVQASGPYYLC
+2717 AMQSIQASGPYYLC

-2738 VALEMAFQLHQAGH
+2738 VALEMAFQLQQAGYA
-2752 TLGHLFIIDTGIPSE
+2752 LGHLFILDTGIPSA
-2767 KDLTRVQNW
+2767 KDLSRVQNW

-2790 QTYNTPLGLV
+2790 QTYNKPLGLI
-2800 AQDLKTLSWDEQ
+2800 AEDLKKLTWDEQ

-2819 MQANGL
+2819 MKDNGL
-2825 IDEQDGLRDV
+2825 IDEQDGMRDV

-2844 QAQIIYTPGNL
+2844 QAQIIYTPENL
-2855 KVKHLSLIRAEHM
+2855 KVNHLSLIRAEHM

-2881 NDPLLGWARFSIAT
+2881 NDPLLGWGRFSVDT
-2895 PTLQYVTGNH
+2895 PTLQYVPGNH

-2913 VKLLASAINQ
+2913 VKLLASAIHQ
-2923 TLTRPTDELL
+2923 ILTQPTDKLL